1 MAAMLKRIL
10 IGVVPVV
17 ALLAVLFFLFGETR
31 QLTGSV
37 RDAAT
42 NAPIEG
48 ALIKISDQT
57 ATTNAQGQYGI
68 AVARGKTPLA
78 VSADGYA
85 PQQTMLN
92 GDDLFARTFTLD
104 LLLTPNRVTG
114 SVRDAEMN
122 APIANAQL
130 LIGDKAVSTNAQGDF
145 EARGVK
151 TGTAITVQ
159 MPGYSPIAVKFEGQ
173 SNFDLA
179 LAPNTITASV
189 VDKYTNQP
197 VVKAQI
203 QNGDPAVPVDAAGRA
218 ALKRIKTGA
227 AIRASAPGYEAGSAI
242 FTGGGDVQIALR
254 PNTLDGVVTDAATG
268 QPISGTLVYS
278 GTLIVAT
285 DAKGAYHL
293 DNVPA
298 KTALTFKSPGYRKT
312 QSEVSGVTRRDIK
325 LAPFLVK
332 AIHIPFGLPAERVR
346 ELMDLA
352 NKTELNA
359 IVITVKSE
367 KGRLGWDSQVPLAK
381 DIGAPSTRP
390 DTIDL
395 REVVERCKMQ
405 NIYCIARLAV
415 FQDTLLA
422 GTRPNLAIRNL
433 NGTVFTENGGQQW
446 LNPYNTDNWTYNI
459 ALAKEIVALGFDEV
473 QFDYVRFPG
482 RITGVTFGTDYTE
495 DTRVAAIAGFL
506 ARAQKELRPTG
517 VFISA
522 DVFGLTTATEDD
534 QGTGQRLRDLGPY
547 LDYISPMVYPDTWVG
562 ASDLLTKGL
571 GIRNCA
577 VADLCPYDVVY
588 NSYKR
593 AVEKTSAKVR
603 LWLQAYPGHGDFGVP
618 QYRMQRKAAND
629 AGSYGWMFWSGT
641 GTYDIKTFDPPAQ

>member
-1 MAAMLKRIL
+1 MFRRIL
-10 IGVVPVV
+10 IGVVPAV

-48 ALIKISDQT
+48 ATIKISDQS
-57 ATTNAQGQYGI
+57 AKTNAQGQYTI
-68 AVARGKTPLA
+68 AVARGKMPVD

-85 PQQTMLN
+85 PQQATLN
-92 GDDLFARTFTLD
+92 GDDLSARTFTLD

-122 APIANAQL
+122 APLANAQI
-130 LIGDKAVSTNAQGDF
+130 LIGDQPVSTNAQGVF

-151 TGTAITVQ
+151 TGTSITAQ

-179 LAPNTITASV
+179 LAPNTVTASV
-189 VDKYTNQP
+189 IDQYTNQP

-203 QNGDPAVPVDAAGRA
+203 RNGDPAMPVDATGRA
-218 ALKRIKTGA
+218 MFKRVKTGA
-227 AIRASAPGYEAGSAI
+227 TLRASAPGYEPGSAI

-278 GTLIVAT
+278 GTTIVST

-298 KTALTFKSPGYRKT
+298 KTALSFKVPGYRKT
-312 QSEVSGVTRRDIK
+312 QIEVSGVTHRDIK

-346 ELMDLA
+346 ELMDMV

-359 IVITVKSE
+359 IVIDVKSE

-381 DIGAPSTRP
+381 EISAPSTRTN
-390 DTIDL
+390 TIDL
-395 REVVERCKMQ
+395 LEVVERCKTQ

-422 GTRPNLAIRNL
+422 GARPNLAIRNL

-446 LNPYNTDNWTYNI
+446 LNPYNTDNWTYNL
-459 ALAKEIVALGFDEV
+459 ALTKEIVALGFDEI

-482 RITGVTFGTDYTE
+482 RITGVAFGTDYTE

-517 VFISA
+517 VFVSA

-534 QGTGQRLRDLGPY
+534 QGTGQRLRDLGAY
-547 LDYISPMVYPDTWVG
+547 VDYISPMVYPDTWVG
-562 ASDLLTKGL
+562 ASDLLTSGL
-571 GIRNCA
+571 GIRNCT
-577 VADLCPYDVVY
+577 VADLCPYDIVY

-593 AVEKTSAKVR
+593 ATEKTSAKVR
-603 LWLQAYPGHGDFGVP
+603 LWLQAYQGHGDFGVP
-618 QYRMQRKAAND
+618 QYRLQRKAAND
-629 AGSYGWMFWSGT
+629 AGSIGWMFWSGT
-641 GTYDIKTFDPPAQ
+641 GTYDIKTFDPPAK